1 MIQFWLIVAAML
13 VAALLCVIVPLLSRG
28 PRSDMT
34 VARADGGGAALAT
47 AIFRTDMAEL
57 ERQAAAGDLPDA
69 QHGDARREIER
80 RFADETGAKPAAAA
94 MRAGSVAQRA
104 ATAAV
109 LLALLPSAALILYM
123 RLGDPLAVAVQADS
137 AAGPQDSHAATQGSL
152 DLMVGRLAARLR
164 RQPDDP
170 AGWTMLA
177 RSYAVL
183 ERPDD
188 AAAAYRRA
196 LDLTPRDPQL
206 LADYA
211 DALASA
217 NGGDLTG
224 APLQSVDAALALDP
238 ANPKALAL
246 AGSAAFE
253 ARDYPRA
260 IQYWQRLE
268 QAPGVSEEI
277 ANQARANVAEA
288 HRLASGAAAEPGGAA
303 PLTGAAGQGAAATA
317 ATPAPSAVLVI
328 HVRLSPELA
337 ALARPGD
344 VVFVYARATNGPR
357 MPLAVQRL
365 HATQLPAT
373 VRLDDSMAMAPDLRL
388 SNFAAVTVEARVS
401 ASGSAQPGA
410 GDWVG
415 TSGPLTGE
423 RRDVELTIGDVLH

>member
-13 VAALLCVIVPLLSRG
+13 LAALLCVIVPLLSRG
-28 PRSDMT
+28 SRGDMT

-80 RFADETGAKPAAAA
+80 RFADEIGAKPAAAA
-94 MRAGSVAQRA
+94 MRAGSIAQRA

-123 RLGDPLAVAVQADS
+123 RLGGPLAVAVQADS

-224 APLQSVDAALALDP
+224 APLQSIDAALALDP

-268 QAPGVSEEI
+268 QAPGVSVEI

-288 HRLASGAAAEPGGAA
+288 HRLASGAAAEPDGAA
-303 PLTGAAGQGAAATA
+303 PLAGVAGQGAAAA
-317 ATPAPSAVLVI
+317 AAPSAALVI

-423 RRDVELTIGDVLH
+423 RRDVELTIGEVLH

>member
-28 PRSDMT
+28 SRRDMT

-47 AIFRTDMAEL
+47 AIFRTDIAEL
-57 ERQAAAGDLPDA
+57 ERQAAAGDLADA

-80 RFADETGAKPAAAA
+80 RFADEIGAKPAAAA
-94 MRAGSVAQRA
+94 MRAGSAAQRA
-104 ATAAV
+104 ATAAL

-170 AGWTMLA
+170 TGWSMLA

-224 APLQSVDAALALDP
+224 ASLQSVDAALALDP

-260 IQYWQRLE
+260 IQYWQHLE
-268 QAPGVSEEI
+268 QAPGVSAEI
-277 ANQARANVAEA
+277 ASQARANVAEA
-288 HRLASGAAAEPGGAA
+288 RRLASGAAAEPGGAA
-303 PLTGAAGQGAAATA
+303 PLAGAAGQGAAATA
-317 ATPAPSAVLVI
+317 APSAALLI

-401 ASGSAQPGA
+401 ASGNAQPGA

-423 RRDVELTIGDVLH
+423 CRDVELTIGEVLH